1 MRPLGGVALNAVVLG
16 GGRDD
21 AFAQGFGVPVKSL
34 IPIHG
39 LPMSAYVLRALRQSR
54 LVGRIVYVGPVTPAL
69 DGLFD
74 IQVQDRGLILENLEL
89 GLAALPADERVLVS
103 TADVPLL
110 TADAVRDLLTR
121 DPGAG
126 LVYPIIPMTA
136 SEARFPGGRRTA
148 ARVREGRFTGGN
160 LFLLEPRLVGQ
171 FMPRLK
177 RVIDNRKNVLALAGL
192 IGLPV
197 LVKFVLGSLTVGE
210 LEARVTRILGVDA
223 RALIT
228 DHAEIGFDVD
238 KADDL
243 EVAVRALA
251 ATGHPL
257 ELG

>member
-1 MRPLGGVALNAVVLG
+1 MLLEGALNAVVLG

-34 IPIHG
+34 IPIRG
-39 LPMSAYVLRALRQSR
+39 APMSAYVLRALRESGS
-54 LVGRIVYVGPVTPAL
+54 VGQIVYVGPVTPAL

-74 IQVQDRGLILENLEL
+74 VHVQDRGAMLENLEL
-89 GLAALPADERVLVS
+89 GLAALPATERVLVS

-110 TADAVRDLLTR
+110 TAESVRDLLTR

-126 LVYPIIPMTA
+126 LVYPIIPMAA

-160 LFLLEPRLVGQ
+160 LFLLEPRLIGQ

-177 RVIDNRKNVLALAGL
+177 QVIQNRKNVLALAGL

-197 LVKFVLGSLTVGE
+197 LVKLVLGSLTIRE
-210 LEARVTRILGVDA
+210 LEVRVSRILGVDA

-238 KADDL
+238 KPGDL
-243 EVAVRALA
+243 EVAVRALKDR
-251 ATGHPL
+251 G
-257 ELG
+257 